1 MKSFNMFINEIYEV
15 ITKKHTLFEFML
27 NLTFVL
33 ILVVIGVVFYWDTIN
48 RSVVKT
54 SRCKIILNND
64 DITYNLQFFNKD
76 NVKLY
81 NLSYDNTSEHN
92 VKIDCSCPKGDMP
105 NKFTIPFYN
114 DETKKITNN
123 IQKHCFC
130 DNNYTENSTKYQMDG
145 DAFLVDYYKD
155 IYKTY
160 GGANDFTGVD
170 QYNTNLIFPN

>member
-33 ILVVIGVVFYWDTIN
+33 ILVVIGVIFYWDSIN

-54 SRCKIILNND
+54 SRCKVILNND
-64 DITYNLQFFNKD
+64 DVTYNLQFYNNN

-81 NLSYDNTSEHN
+81 NLSYDNTTDHN
-92 VKIDCSCPKGDMP
+92 VKIDCSCPQGTVA
-105 NKFTIPFYN
+105 NKFIIPYYN
-114 DETKKITNN
+114 DETKKISNN
-123 IQKHCFC
+123 LQKNCFC
-130 DNNYTENSTKYQMDG
+130 ENDYAGNSMEYQMDG

-160 GGANDFTGVD
+160 GGLNNFAGVEK
-170 QYNTNLIFPN
+170 YSANLIFPN